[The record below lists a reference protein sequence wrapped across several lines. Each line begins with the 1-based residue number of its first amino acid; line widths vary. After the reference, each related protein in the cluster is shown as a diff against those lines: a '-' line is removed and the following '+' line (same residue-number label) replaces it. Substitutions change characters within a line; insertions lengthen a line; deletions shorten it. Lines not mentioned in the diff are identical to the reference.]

1 MLRQQAQWRG
11 AILDEL
17 GEEACCVVDHTSSL
31 ELLCLGAGHG
41 QGIVHVALLMKDG
54 LRETLTTWIN
64 TSCTPGESGV
74 FEKPEQNAFTVNHYI
89 TGSSLSLSLPFVVV
103 LPVL

>member
-1 MLRQQAQWRG
+1 VLRQQAQWEWRG

-41 QGIVHVALLMKDG
+41 QGIVHVALLVKDG
-54 LRETLTTWIN
+54 LTDTRGALTTWMKN
-64 TSCTPGESGV
+64 
-74 FEKPEQNAFTVNHYI
+74 
-89 TGSSLSLSLPFVVV
+89 
-103 LPVL
+103 